1 MKSEKGITL
10 AILVIYVIFFSII
23 IGLLAALS
31 TYIYSNLEYINDDS
45 VDVSEFNKFN
55 MYFIEDVKTNKQAEI
70 KQLMSNDGKNVLQ
83 IAFEDGDTYRYIK
96 EEKTIYKNM
105 QKIAKNIQDLDAMQ
119 IEDATSN
126 KKYIEIRIKIG
137 AKGETNYE
145 QKINYVLKYW

>member
-137 AKGETNYE
+137 AKDETNYE

>member
-1 MKSEKGITL
+1 M
-10 AILVIYVIFFSII
+10 
-23 IGLLAALS
+23 
-31 TYIYSNLEYINDDS
+31 
-45 VDVSEFNKFN
+45 SEFNKFN

-119 IEDATSN
+119 IEDATNN
-126 KKYIEIRIKIG
+126 KKYIEVNIKIG
-137 AKGETNYE
+137 AKDETNYE
-145 QKINYVLKYW
+145 QEINYVLKYW

>member
-55 MYFIEDVKTNKQAEI
+55 MYFIEDVKTNTQAEI
-70 KQLMSNDGKNVLQ
+70 KQLMSDDGKNILQ
-83 IAFEDGDTYRYIK
+83 ITFEDGDTYRYIK
-96 EEKTIYKNM
+96 EEKTIYKNR

-119 IEDATSN
+119 IEDATNN
-126 KKYIEIRIKIG
+126 KKYIEVNIKIG
-137 AKGETNYE
+137 AKDETNYE
-145 QKINYVLKYW
+145 QEINYVLKYW

>member
-137 AKGETNYE
+137 AKDETNNKK
-145 QKINYVLKYW
+145 KINYVLKYW